1 MRLRTKKVLGIVG
14 VGEGVVE
21 DAVRGG
27 GEADR
32 VSGVESG
39 EGVQMVTVF
48 PASLEFGL
56 SWRSPHLACLEGVAW

>member
-27 GEADR
+27 EADR
-32 VSGVESG
+32 VSGVGSG
-39 EGVQMVTVF
+39 EGVQMVTAS